1 MIPDVSPYLAT
12 DDEVGVCLTFPDGTT
27 WTLTADQWDALA
39 IEVDDVLVI
48 DPAELH
54 SELAAEK
61 RLDQIRG
68 K

>member
-1 MIPDVSPYLAT
+1 MTPDVSPYLAT
-12 DDEVGVCLTFPDGTT
+12 DTEVGVCLTFPDGHAHQ
-27 WTLTADQWDALA
+27 LTADQWDALA

-54 SELAAEK
+54 SELAAQK